1 MTRDTPP
8 RHRLRD
14 SVVEDAPEL
23 ARLWRQ
29 LGHPIT
35 SDSVAATWRSWTSGD
50 DGAIVAV
57 REDGTLA
64 GAVAIHRMR
73 VLHRP
78 APVGRITALIVDAPD
93 RGRGLGRELVA
104 AAESALARSGCEL
117 LELTS
122 NDRRVDA
129 HDFYRHLGYS
139 RTSIR
144 LAKDLTGD
152 TPVTPIRP

>member
-1 MTRDTPP
+1 MTRDTPSP
-8 RHRLRD
+8 HHLRPSRLAD
-14 SVVEDAPEL
+14 VPEL
-23 ARLWRQ
+23 TRLWIQ

-35 SDSVAATWRSWTSGD
+35 VESVAATWTSWTTGD
-50 DGAIVAV
+50 DAAIVAV
-57 REDGTLA
+57 RADGTLA
-64 GAVAIHRMR
+64 GVVAIHRMR

-78 APVGRITALIVDAPD
+78 APVGRITALIVDEPD

-104 AAESALARSGCEL
+104 AAEAALARSGCAL

-129 HDFYRHLGYS
+129 HEFYRHLGYA

-144 LAKDLTGD
+144 LAKDLAGAAV
-152 TPVTPIRP
+152 VTPIRP